1 MRRVLQDGG
10 FRSDWGNPDYDP
22 IGDFKETAGDEYRI
36 PLLKVLLREQLES
49 RYEVAN
55 HFSTMKSVD
64 PEAGRRLS
72 MISGTVSL
80 RAATTFPWRATTAHP
95 AGTRSRRMHL
105 QWMRPERIT
114 RTSDRTRSDKKQKDR
129 MPHPV
134 WERHLHKCKKEQE
147 VRTTKAEKGSEIIT
161 TICEYENS
169 VAMPD
174 NERLTYLDTCGIAR
188 LKDGNGN
195 ASAQEAHANRCSE
208 YLRFGHEVD
217 LAACG
222 AYNPYDALKVC
233 DTPEIFLKTGF
244 EQRPMLYTQK
254 HLFQAL
260 TPKSDYNPHRHGF
273 SIEQVKRFPEL
284 LASPVVLANSPTRD
298 DVLLAILLAT
308 DAYDT
313 PLIAGIKPDGTGN
326 YGEREI
332 ETNMVLSVYSRQNF
346 IRYFALLRDMDA
358 FVFVSGRKI
367 EALEDLSGL
376 PLAENCSGLDIDRI
390 LQRPKCLG

>member
-1 MRRVLQDGG
+1 M
-10 FRSDWGNPDYDP
+10 
-22 IGDFKETAGDEYRI
+22 
-36 PLLKVLLREQLES
+36 
-49 RYEVAN
+49 
-55 HFSTMKSVD
+55 M
-64 PEAGRRLS
+64 
-72 MISGTVSL
+72 
-80 RAATTFPWRATTAHP
+80 
-95 AGTRSRRMHL
+95 
-105 QWMRPERIT
+105 
-114 RTSDRTRSDKKQKDR
+114 
-129 MPHPV
+129 
-134 WERHLHKCKKEQE
+134 
-147 VRTTKAEKGSEIIT
+147 KAEKGSEIIT

-195 ASAQEAHANRCSE
+195 VKAQKAYASRCSE

-222 AYNPYDALKVC
+222 AYSPYDALKVC

-284 LASPVVLANSPTRD
+284 LASPVVLANSPTRE

-326 YGEREI
+326 YGEREV

-346 IRYFALLRDMDA
+346 IRYFALLRDMDT

>member
-1 MRRVLQDGG
+1 M
-10 FRSDWGNPDYDP
+10 
-22 IGDFKETAGDEYRI
+22 
-36 PLLKVLLREQLES
+36 
-49 RYEVAN
+49 
-55 HFSTMKSVD
+55 
-64 PEAGRRLS
+64 
-72 MISGTVSL
+72 
-80 RAATTFPWRATTAHP
+80 
-95 AGTRSRRMHL
+95 
-105 QWMRPERIT
+105 
-114 RTSDRTRSDKKQKDR
+114 
-129 MPHPV
+129 
-134 WERHLHKCKKEQE
+134 
-147 VRTTKAEKGSEIIT
+147 KAEKGSEIIT

-169 VAMPD
+169 VAMSD

-195 ASAQEAHANRCSE
+195 VKAQEAYANRCSE

-222 AYNPYDALKVC
+222 AYSPYDALKVC

-326 YGEREI
+326 YGEREV

-346 IRYFALLRDMDA
+346 MESVYPSMSVPSLHEPLPVTLMQPETVGEQGFPFFDGIVFHIVRHIFHPLLP
-358 FVFVSGRKI
+358 SG
-367 EALEDLSGL
+367 
-376 PLAENCSGLDIDRI
+376 
-390 LQRPKCLG
+390 

>member
-1 MRRVLQDGG
+1 MTDNFKEIGSLFGREGAGAGFAKQTDKESFTYAFAWPEGDTWATLTGYLNLDEQPEEYVRRVLQDGG

-49 RYEVAN
+49 
-55 HFSTMKSVD
+55 
-64 PEAGRRLS
+64 
-72 MISGTVSL
+72 
-80 RAATTFPWRATTAHP
+80 
-95 AGTRSRRMHL
+95 
-105 QWMRPERIT
+105 
-114 RTSDRTRSDKKQKDR
+114 
-129 MPHPV
+129 
-134 WERHLHKCKKEQE
+134 
-147 VRTTKAEKGSEIIT
+147 
-161 TICEYENS
+161 
-169 VAMPD
+169 
-174 NERLTYLDTCGIAR
+174 
-188 LKDGNGN
+188 
-195 ASAQEAHANRCSE
+195 
-208 YLRFGHEVD
+208 
-217 LAACG
+217 
-222 AYNPYDALKVC
+222 PYDALKVC

-326 YGEREI
+326 YGEREV

-376 PLAENCSGLDIDRI
+376 PLAGNCSGLDIDRI